1 MFQANNPQDNQTI
14 KITHNANQDVQYK
27 YEDVPTAWCAASF
40 KLSSVY
46 LKSVHFIPKVAST
59 HRFSATVSRV
69 YKTLMFRTMVDSTVL
84 LNKLV
89 HDSQTLQS
97 PSCFSLMAS

>member
-1 MFQANNPQDNQTI
+1 MASVYYQVCMFQANNPQDNQTI

-59 HRFSATVSRV
+59 QPFQR
-69 YKTLMFRTMVDSTVL
+69 Y
-84 LNKLV
+84 
-89 HDSQTLQS
+89 
-97 PSCFSLMAS
+97 SLKSI